1 MAEESPSPAGR
12 LSVVATPIGN
22 LEDVTLRALRVLRE
36 ADLIAAEDTRH
47 TRVLLQRH
55 GIDRPLLSLHEHNED
70 ERIDSVLAR
79 VRDGAKVALVSDAGT
94 PTVNDPGFR
103 LVRAARDAGLP
114 VEVIPGPS
122 AVMAAVAGA
131 GLPAA
136 SFAFLGFPPRKA
148 GELAR
153 WAKDAL
159 ALPTAV
165 VFFESPRRVLD
176 SLAALAAIEPA
187 RPASVCRELTKRHE
201 EFVRG
206 DLASVHGEL
215 SAREEILGE
224 ITVLL
229 AEPGERA
236 APAFDE
242 AAEIARLRADG
253 KGDKE
258 IAKAI
263 AKATGRKSSDVYAVL
278 VREKGRR

>member
-1 MAEESPSPAGR
+1 MAEAPVAGK

-22 LEDVTLRALRVLRE
+22 LEDVTLRALRVLKE
-36 ADLIAAEDTRH
+36 ADLVAAEDTRH
-47 TRVLLQRH
+47 TRVLLERH

-70 ERIDSVLAR
+70 ERIASVLSR
-79 VRDGAKVALVSDAGT
+79 VRGGARVALVSDAGT

-103 LVRAARDAGLP
+103 LIRAAREEGLA

-176 SLAALAAIEPA
+176 SLAALAAIEPG
-187 RPASVCRELTKRHE
+187 RPAAVCRELTKRHE
-201 EFVRG
+201 EFLRG
-206 DLASVHGEL
+206 DLVTVHAAL
-215 SAREEILGE
+215 AAREEILGE
-224 ITVLL
+224 VTVVL

-242 AAEIARLRADG
+242 AAEIARLKSEG

-263 AKATGRKSSDVYAVL
+263 AKATGKKSSDVYAAL
-278 VREKGRR
+278 VRSKER